1 MSAKR
6 FVVGMTGASGAPY
19 ALCLLEELL
28 RQGHEVHLVVTE
40 AAWRVLKEEHDW
52 DVSAREVAFRDRW
65 RNLPGRLVHHPIK
78 DIGASIASGSYPVD
92 GMVVIPCSMGTL
104 AKLAAGL
111 STNLLERAADV
122 MIKEG
127 RPLVLVPRETPL
139 SSIHLENMLRLSRIG
154 VKIVPAMPAFY
165 HRPETL
171 DDIVR
176 FVAGK
181 ALDQMSVPHQ
191 LYRRW
196 EGRR

>member
-52 DVSAREVAFRDRW
+52 DVSVRETVFRDRW
-65 RNLPGRLVHHPIK
+65 QNLPGRLIHHPIK

-92 GMVVIPCSMGTL
+92 GMAVIPCSMGTL

-139 SSIHLENMLRLSRIG
+139 SPVHLENMLRLSRIG

>member
-52 DVSAREVAFRDRW
+52 DVSAREGAFRDRW